1 MRRFFRSA
9 AFPILIVIVLAFFA
23 QRLLNG
29 DEKEKT
35 PTLSEFQAQVQE
47 RSRRV
52 RRGHLPAEEQ
62 HDPGPAEERQRVLG
76 RLSRT
81 TTSRQLVRIL
91 ERHDVAFNA
100 EGTGGSSFLSILTY
114 ILPFILFFGFWL
126 FLMNQMQGGGSRVM
140 SFGKSRAKRMSVDAP
155 KITFRDVAG
164 VDEAVQELHEIKEF
178 LENPKRFQALG
189 ARIPKG
195 VLLYGPP
202 GTGKTLLARAV
213 AGEAGVPFFSIS
225 GSDFVEM
232 FVGVGASRVRDLFEQ
247 AKQNSPCIIFMDEID
262 AVGRHRGAGMG
273 GGHDEREQTL
283 NQLLV
288 EMDGFE
294 MKDNIILIAAT
305 NRPDILDPALLR
317 PGRFDR
323 QIVVDRPDRK
333 GRKQI
338 LEVHTRGKPLAKVID
353 LDALAGQTP
362 GFTGADLANLIN
374 EAALLTARSSKR
386 EITMDELEE
395 GIMRVIAGPEKKS
408 RVMSEKERLVTA
420 YHELGHAIVGHLL
433 PNCDPVHKI
442 SIISRG
448 QALGY
453 TISLPTEDKFL
464 TTRAELTDTMGMTL
478 GGRAAEEIV
487 FGEITTGASNDL
499 EKVTATAKQM
509 VMRYGMSER
518 LGPRVFGHDRSQ
530 PFLGREFSSE
540 PDYSDE
546 IAREIDD
553 EIRRIVEEAHQTAK
567 DILIEHREAMDR
579 ISRILLRARD
589 DQLRGVREAARGGL
603 RGRGVRRAR
612 GGAEGPRGPR
622 GAGEESRSRGPQA
635 RAAAASRFRRQRRD
649 ARRPPRRLATF
660 AEPPIRPRS
669 ARYSP
674 GDPDHGDRQ
683 RDPRLV
689 LGRGP
694 VPANPSGRSSTAAR
708 LLDEGADLLDVGGE
722 STRPGARGVSAA
734 EELARVGPVVEEL
747 RGAPARRSRSTPPRS
762 RSRRPRS
769 TPARGSSTTSRR
781 FESEPELA
789 ALCADRDCGL
799 VLMHMQGTPRTMQSD
814 PTYDDVVDDVKAF
827 LAERIEF
834 ATAEGVARGAH
845 LDRPW
850 DRLRQ
855 DRRSQPG
862 APAAAQRAGRA
873 RPADRGRHLPQEL
886 PRQPHGPRGR
896 RAGRR
901 HDRLQRAGDAGRSVR
916 VPGPRRGRSIA
927 RRSTSPRRS
936 SAVVPGRAGSRSL
949 PDSGAGALVAS
960 RPVEAHR
967 PGLELLRRGRDPP
980 PLDLHASRRQRGRAR
995 DRAAPRDRRQ
1005 LRRPGLRRRC

>member
-1 MRRFFRSA
+1 VRRFFRSA

-23 QRLLNG
+23 QRLISPGTQETSPTYSQFRDQVFNRPESIQSVTFQQKTNEVQVEETNSQSYTTGYLSN
-29 DEKEKT
+29 DEQ
-35 PTLSEFQAQVQE
+35 TLINA
-47 RSRRV
+47 
-52 RRGHLPAEEQ
+52 L
-62 HDPGPAEERQRVLG
+62 QRNKVDFK
-76 RLSRT
+76 
-81 TTSRQLVRIL
+81 V
-91 ERHDVAFNA
+91 

-114 ILPFILFFGFWL
+114 ILPFVLFFGFWV

-164 VDEAVQELHEIKEF
+164 ADEAVQELQEIKEF
-178 LENPKRFQALG
+178 LENPKKFQSLG

-247 AKQNSPCIIFMDEID
+247 AKQNAPCIIFMDEID

-333 GRKQI
+333 GRRHI
-338 LEVHTRGKPLAKVID
+338 LEVHTRGKPLAKQID

-374 EAALLTARSSKR
+374 EAALLTARSGKR
-386 EITMDELEE
+386 EITMEELEE

-420 YHELGHAIVGHLL
+420 YHELGHAIVGHVL

-442 SIISRG
+442 SVISRG

-464 TTRAELTDTMGMTL
+464 TTRAELTDTMAMTL
-478 GGRAAEEIV
+478 GGRAAEEII
-487 FGEITTGASNDL
+487 FSEITTGASNDL
-499 EKVTATAKQM
+499 EKVTETAKQM
-509 VMRYGMSER
+509 VMRFGMSER
-518 LGPRVFGHDRSQ
+518 LGPRVFGHDRSL

-567 DILIEHREAMDR
+567 DILVDHRDAMDQ
-579 ISRILLRARD
+579 ISKVLLVRETIEAEQFVR
-589 DQLRGVREAARGGL
+589 LLEGASEEEVFGVEDEAPPAPEQPAEDEKEAAR
-603 RGRGVRRAR
+603 
-612 GGAEGPRGPR
+612 EGPRPR
-622 GAGEESRSRGPQA
+622 PQ
-635 RAAAASRFRRQRRD
+635 
-649 ARRPPRRLATF
+649 P
-660 AEPPIRPRS
+660 
-669 ARYSP
+669 
-674 GDPDHGDRQ
+674 
-683 RDPRLV
+683 
-689 LGRGP
+689 
-694 VPANPSGRSSTAAR
+694 
-708 LLDEGADLLDVGGE
+708 
-722 STRPGARGVSAA
+722 RPGFAGGSADMRA
-734 EELARVGPVVEEL
+734 DEPK
-747 RGAPARRSRSTPPRS
+747 
-762 RSRRPRS
+762 RP
-769 TPARGSSTTSRR
+769 
-781 FESEPELA
+781 
-789 ALCADRDCGL
+789 
-799 VLMHMQGTPRTMQSD
+799 
-814 PTYDDVVDDVKAF
+814 
-827 LAERIEF
+827 
-834 ATAEGVARGAH
+834 
-845 LDRPW
+845 
-850 DRLRQ
+850 
-855 DRRSQPG
+855 
-862 APAAAQRAGRA
+862 
-873 RPADRGRHLPQEL
+873 
-886 PRQPHGPRGR
+886 
-896 RAGRR
+896 
-901 HDRLQRAGDAGRSVR
+901 
-916 VPGPRRGRSIA
+916 
-927 RRSTSPRRS
+927 
-936 SAVVPGRAGSRSL
+936 
-949 PDSGAGALVAS
+949 
-960 RPVEAHR
+960 
-967 PGLELLRRGRDPP
+967 
-980 PLDLHASRRQRGRAR
+980 
-995 DRAAPRDRRQ
+995 
-1005 LRRPGLRRRC
+1005 